1 MKIYSRGWK
10 TVAHGSNLV
19 YCFFLFAC
27 EHCSRSL
34 ALPEEQVG
42 ASPSVLFLLHSQ
54 LLPASSLAD
63 TAVVRLW
70 TGYPLNV
77 GVSAIGNYQAHR
89 RTINWLLRDS
99 ANFLISSQLLKL
111 RQLGSPEGENGTS
124 WSGVITEAVNEPDK
138 GGFLPHLS
146 LTSSSTFSSFWMVAL
161 CSSSQKC
168 LPCVAAGCK
177 PCLLLHEI
185 HHRSDG
191 SAGFSLLLCK
201 YHILSLILPLP
212 W

>member
-1 MKIYSRGWK
+1 MKLCSRGWK

-63 TAVVRLW
+63 TAVVKLW

-77 GVSAIGNYQAHR
+77 GVSAVGNYQAHKEDYQL
-89 RTINWLLRDS
+89 TIERL
-99 ANFLISSQLLKL
+99 SQFSHF
-111 RQLGSPEGENGTS
+111 QPTAQVETAG
-124 WSGVITEAVNEPDK
+124 
-138 GGFLPHLS
+138 LS
-146 LTSSSTFSSFWMVAL
+146 
-161 CSSSQKC
+161 
-168 LPCVAAGCK
+168 
-177 PCLLLHEI
+177 
-185 HHRSDG
+185 
-191 SAGFSLLLCK
+191 
-201 YHILSLILPLP
+201 
-212 W
+212 